1 MNKFV
6 AFFLILF
13 ATTFNS
19 LFAQF
24 EPDTYVAE
32 GLQLGGVYVAP
43 MNDDYI
49 TSGNLQQYVRFFQ
62 DGTVVTALSSDSP
75 AKVMEWLFP
84 GNNVPM
90 GTGIFNYKE
99 KSGKMKFT
107 TTSAGGKIVYKGVLS
122 TVGDLLLTMSS
133 KITRNQ
139 FQKSFEFISETD
151 AYNAV
156 VVPDNTIDGASPHQY
171 NSSNQV
177 TTRPKARIKIRT
189 RTGQ

>member
-13 ATTFNS
+13 AATFS
-19 LFAQF
+19 SVFAQF
-24 EPDTYVAE
+24 EPDTYIAE

-43 MNDDYI
+43 MNEGYSA
-49 TSGNLQQYVRFFQ
+49 SGDLQQYIRFFQ
-62 DGTVVTALSSDSP
+62 DGTVVTALSSDNP

-90 GTGIFNYKE
+90 GTGTFNYKE

-107 TTSAGGKIVYKGVLS
+107 TTSAGGKIIYKGVLS

-139 FQKSFEFISETD
+139 FEKSFEFVSETD

-156 VVPDNTIDGASPHQY
+156 NVPDNTIDGASPY
-171 NSSNQV
+171 TSSNQV
-177 TTRPKARIKIRT
+177 TRRPKARTKIRT
-189 RTGQ
+189 RVGQ

>member
-6 AFFLILF
+6 AFFLVLF
-13 ATTFNS
+13 ATTFS
-19 LFAQF
+19 SAFAQF

-43 MNDDYI
+43 MNEGYSA
-49 TSGNLQQYVRFFQ
+49 SGDLQQYLRFFQ
-62 DGTVVTALSSDSP
+62 DGTVVSALSSDSP

-90 GTGIFNYKE
+90 GTGTFNYKE

-107 TTSAGGKIVYKGVLS
+107 TTSAGGKIIYKGVLS

-139 FQKSFEFISETD
+139 FEKSFEFVSETD

-156 VVPDNTIDGASPHQY
+156 VVPDSTIDGASPY
-171 NSSNQV
+171 PYTSSQQT
-177 TTRPKARIKIRT
+177 TTRPKARTKIRT
-189 RTGQ
+189 RVGQ